1 MMWWG
6 LTVCGVCYMYNVCD
20 VARSYRMWYGVVLH
34 VHCLVWCYM
43 YNVCDVV
50 GSYRMWCVL
59 HVQCVR
65 CSEVLPYVVWCGVTC
80 TWCGVTCTMCVMW
93 WGLTVCGVLHVQCV

>member
-1 MMWWG
+1 MRWCG
-6 LTVCGVCYMYNVCD
+6 VTLYTVCEVV
-20 VARSYRMWYGVVLH
+20 RSYRMWCGVVLHVRGVMLFACGVMLH

-59 HVQCVR
+59 HVQCV
-65 CSEVLPYVVWCGVTC
+65 
-80 TWCGVTCTMCVMW
+80 
-93 WGLTVCGVLHVQCV
+93 

>member
-34 VHCLVWCYM
+34 VRGV
-43 YNVCDVV
+43 
-50 GSYRMWCVL
+50 VL
-59 HVQCVR
+59 HVQCV
-65 CSEVLPYVVWCGVTC
+65 
-80 TWCGVTCTMCVMW
+80 
-93 WGLTVCGVLHVQCV
+93 